1 MDDNFLRKAE
11 ADPIMP
17 AMTNLIV
24 ERGRPAGPGGL
35 RKKRKTVGDWAA
47 EPARTFGIQ
56 PGMEQKFFLFE
67 SAVTH

>member
-24 ERGRPAGPGGL
+24 ERGRRRVLGL
-35 RKKRKTVGDWAA
+35 RKKRKTVGAWAA

-56 PGMEQKFFLFE
+56 PGMEREFFLFE